1 MKQLLLL
8 MGMVGVS
15 VSVSAADF
23 CERMPVDPEFP
34 AGLNG
39 SYEILG
45 KDPVTEVSYTG
56 TLVLSYSKDSYKLS
70 RTIQGRIVNG
80 NAWIERC
87 GVDKI
92 ETLIVRYD
100 TEPVIEMTCT
110 FGTDGDNYY
119 RTTCRARQGK
129 HQWRGLEAW
138 FQQK

>member
-92 ETLIVRYD
+92 ET
-100 TEPVIEMTCT
+100 
-110 FGTDGDNYY
+110 
-119 RTTCRARQGK
+119 
-129 HQWRGLEAW
+129 
-138 FQQK
+138 